1 MPMHPRPSSE
11 TSRPP
16 SEICF
21 MVSVPPRL
29 DPTHQTSLP
38 LAAAPSLQGSVCL
51 VRCSYLPPLLLLSA
65 IWGSSYMFI
74 KVGVRD
80 FSPAAMVELRLLLA
94 GAVLV
99 SFVAVRRGLPAVRPA
114 LAPGAFVGT
123 IGMALPF
130 LLISWGETHVDSG
143 VAAVA
148 NSSVPIFVALM
159 ALRFAASERSS
170 GLRVVGLVVG
180 LAGVGV
186 VAGVHPNGGWWAVG
200 GALAVVLA
208 SLCYAVSSLYIQ
220 RSLVVGGLELAAASV
235 LAGAAAML
243 PFALARLPDSVGWKP
258 FASVAVLG
266 IVGTGFAQLIV
277 NRLIGEHGSAR
288 SMLVN
293 YLLPGFALFYGA
305 TILREPLTGAKV
317 GGLAL
322 ILVGVTLASGLVL
335 SGRRA
340 TPALPES

>member
-1 MPMHPRPSSE
+1 
-11 TSRPP
+11 
-16 SEICF
+16 
-21 MVSVPPRL
+21 
-29 DPTHQTSLP
+29 
-38 LAAAPSLQGSVCL
+38 
-51 VRCSYLPPLLLLSA
+51 
-65 IWGSSYMFI
+65 MFI

-80 FSPAAMVELRLLLA
+80 FSPTALVELRLLLA

-99 SFVAVRRGLPAVRPA
+99 AFIASRRSLRAVRRA
-114 LAPGAFVGT
+114 LVPGAFVGVV
-123 IGMALPF
+123 GMALPF

-148 NSSVPIFVALM
+148 NASVPIFVALL

-170 GLRVVGLVVG
+170 GLGSVGLVLG

-186 VAGVHPNGGWWAVG
+186 VAGVHPGGGWWEVA

-208 SLCYAVSSLYIQ
+208 SLCYAVSSLFTQ
-220 RSLVVGGLELAAASV
+220 RSLAVGGVELATASV
-235 LAGAAAML
+235 LCGAAAML
-243 PFALARLPDSVGWKP
+243 PFALVQLPDSVGWKP
-258 FASVAVLG
+258 LASVAVLG

-277 NRLIGEHGSAR
+277 NRLIGEHGPAR

-305 TILREPLTGAKV
+305 TILGEPLTAAKL

-322 ILVGVTLASGLVL
+322 ILLGVSLASGLV
-335 SGRRA
+335 SFRRRA
-340 TPALPES
+340 APALPEP

>member
-1 MPMHPRPSSE
+1 VGR
-11 TSRPP
+11 
-16 SEICF
+16 
-21 MVSVPPRL
+21 
-29 DPTHQTSLP
+29 
-38 LAAAPSLQGSVCL
+38 
-51 VRCSYLPPLLLLSA
+51 SYLPPLLLLSA

-74 KVGVRD
+74 KVAVRD
-80 FSPAAMVELRLLLA
+80 FSPAALVELRLLLA

-99 SFVAVRRGLPAVRPA
+99 SFVAARRGLRGVRQ
-114 LAPGAFVGT
+114 AFVSGVFVGVV
-123 IGMALPF
+123 GMALPF

-148 NSSVPIFVALM
+148 NSSVPIFVALL

-170 GLRVVGLVVG
+170 GLQVVGLVVG

-186 VAGVHPNGGWWAVG
+186 VAGVHPGGGRWAVA

-220 RSLVVGGLELAAASV
+220 RSLAVGGLELATASV
-235 LAGAAAML
+235 LCGAVTML
-243 PFALARLPDSVGWKP
+243 PFALTRLPSSVGWKP
-258 FASVAVLG
+258 LASVAVLG

-277 NRLIGEHGSAR
+277 NRLIGEHGPAR

-293 YLLPGFALFYGA
+293 YLLPGFALLYGA
-305 TILREPLTGAKV
+305 TILGEPLTAAKV

-322 ILVGVTLASGLVL
+322 ILVGVTLASRLFAW
-335 SGRRA
+335 SRRA
-340 TPALPES
+340 APAVPES

>member
-1 MPMHPRPSSE
+1 
-11 TSRPP
+11 
-16 SEICF
+16 
-21 MVSVPPRL
+21 
-29 DPTHQTSLP
+29 
-38 LAAAPSLQGSVCL
+38 
-51 VRCSYLPPLLLLSA
+51 VRRSYLLPLLLLSA

-80 FSPAAMVELRLLLA
+80 FSPSAMVELRLLLA

-99 SFVAVRRGLPAVRPA
+99 SFLAARRGVRAVRPA
-114 LAPGAFVGT
+114 LAPGAFVGVV
-123 IGMALPF
+123 GMAIPF
-130 LLISWGETHVDSG
+130 VLISWGETHVDSG

-148 NSSVPIFVALM
+148 NSSVPIFVALL

-170 GLRVVGLVVG
+170 GLRVLGLVIG

-186 VAGVHPNGGWWAVG
+186 VAGVHPNGGWWAVA

-235 LAGAAAML
+235 LCGAVAVF
-243 PFALARLPDSVGWKP
+243 PFALAELPHSVGWKSL
-258 FASVAVLG
+258 ASVVVLG
-266 IVGTGFAQLIV
+266 VVGTGFAQLIV
-277 NRLIGEHGSAR
+277 NHLIGEHGSAR

-293 YLLPGFALFYGA
+293 YLLPGFALLYGA
-305 TILREPLTGAKV
+305 TILGEPLTGAKV

-322 ILVGVTLASGLVL
+322 ILVGVTLASGLVAI
-335 SGRRA
+335 RRRSA
-340 TPALPES
+340 PAVPEL